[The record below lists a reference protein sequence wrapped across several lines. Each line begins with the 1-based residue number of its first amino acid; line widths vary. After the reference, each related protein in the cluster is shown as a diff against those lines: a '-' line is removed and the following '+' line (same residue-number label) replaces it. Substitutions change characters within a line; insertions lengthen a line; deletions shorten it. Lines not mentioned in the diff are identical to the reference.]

1 MGRRA
6 ILVVLAALLALPM
19 WASGVRGAAAAEQCF
34 AQTGFCVSGHFLD
47 YWNAHGGLALNGY
60 PLSDERTETLEDN
73 KSYTVQYFERV
84 RLEYHP
90 EAAAPNDVQ
99 LGQFG
104 RAIRPADPPV
114 GARTGV
120 TFFAEMGH
128 NVAPD
133 FNAYWQANGGVA
145 QFGYPLTE
153 EFAETLEDGKPYTTQ
168 YFERARFERHPENAA
183 PNTIQLGQFG
193 RRVLAGKPDVAGCGP
208 LPAPLGG
215 GQTYRDPQGRFT
227 ARYPQGWTART
238 EADGNVSVVAV
249 SGAGVTLAVADAP
262 GRELV
267 EYKNQILQQIQE
279 PVATNGR
286 FTLLCQDRVQVGT
299 LPAFRLRFL
308 HNRTDTPDGKPV
320 PEEIDRIIFLA
331 NGRSFN
337 ANGFLEP
344 DDSAARDLTE
354 RIAASVVLAP

>member
-1 MGRRA
+1 MSRRGMM
-6 ILVVLAALLALPM
+6 IVLAALLALPV
-19 WASGVRGAAAAEQCF
+19 WAGGVRGAAAAQCF
-34 AQTGFCVSGHFLD
+34 AQTGLCVSGRFLD

-60 PLSDERTETLEDN
+60 PLSDERTETLEDG
-73 KSYTVQYFERV
+73 KSYQVQYFERV
-84 RLEYHP
+84 RLEAHP

-104 RAIRPADPPV
+104 RMMHLADPSARARG
-114 GARTGV
+114 GA
-120 TFFAEMGH
+120 TFFTETGH

-133 FNAYWQANGGVA
+133 LVAYWQAHGGMA
-145 QFGYPLTE
+145 QFGLPLSE
-153 EFAETLEDGKPYTTQ
+153 ELVETLEDGRQYTVQ
-168 YFERARFERHPENAA
+168 YFERARFERHPEAA
-183 PNTIQLGQFG
+183 ALNTIQLGQFG
-193 RRVLAGKPDVAGCGP
+193 RRVLASKPDAAGCGP
-208 LPAPLGG
+208 LPAPFGG

-227 ARYPQGWTART
+227 ARYPNDWTART
-238 EADGNVSVVAV
+238 EADGNVSVVAS

-262 GRELV
+262 GRELN
-267 EYKNQILQQIQE
+267 EYKDQILQQIQE

-299 LPAFRLRFL
+299 LPAYRLRFI
-308 HNRTDTPDGKPV
+308 HNRTDTPDGTPV
-320 PEEIDRIIFLA
+320 PEEIDRILWLA

-344 DDSAARDLTE
+344 DDAAARDLIE

>member
-6 ILVVLAALLALPM
+6 FLLALAALLTLPL
-19 WASGVRGAAAAEQCF
+19 WVRGVGVAAAEQCF
-34 AQTGFCVSGHFLD
+34 AQTGFCVSGRFLD
-47 YWNAHGGLALNGY
+47 YWNAHGGLAINGY
-60 PLSDERTETLEDN
+60 PLSDERTETLEDG
-73 KSYTVQYFERV
+73 KSYQVQYFERG
-84 RLEYHP
+84 RLEAHP
-90 EAAAPNDVQ
+90 EVAAPYDVQ

-104 RAIRPADPPV
+104 RAIHPADPPV
-114 GARTGV
+114 EARADAV
-120 TFFAEMGH
+120 FFRETGH

-133 FNAYWQANGGVA
+133 LLAYWQANGGLE
-145 QFGYPLTE
+145 QFGFPLSE
-153 EFAETLEDGKPYTTQ
+153 ELVETLEDGRQYTVQ
-168 YFERARFERHPENAA
+168 YFERARFERHPETA
-183 PNTIQLGQFG
+183 PNTIHLGQFG
-193 RRVLAGKPDVAGCGP
+193 RRVLASKPNTAGCGP
-208 LPAPLGG
+208 LPAPLDA

-227 ARYPQGWTART
+227 ARYADGWNART
-238 EADGNVSVVAV
+238 EADGNVSVVAA

-262 GRELV
+262 GRELN

-286 FTLLCQDRVQVGT
+286 FQLLCQDRVQVGGI
-299 LPAFRLRFL
+299 PAYRLRFI
-308 HNRTDTPDGKPV
+308 HNRTDTPDGQPV

-344 DDSAARDLTE
+344 DDSTARDLIE